1 MEKQLV
7 EEHNDQVVTTSI
19 QVAKDFGKTHKTIL
33 RKIENILKSPVA
45 QKCSTEFSKY
55 FAKGTYKNSQNHSYP
70 IYYMNKTGFSLVANG
85 LTGSKALEFRLKYIH
100 AFNRMEEIIKENKL
114 DSYMIEDPVKRAKKW
129 LKEYQRTAK
138 LAQENKELKP
148 KALFAD
154 AVATSK
160 DTILVGELAKIL
172 KQNGLNVGAQRL
184 FKWMRAN
191 GYLIKR
197 RGSDYNVPTQ
207 KSMDMGLF
215 RVKEYVHTD
224 GIGTV
229 KITKTPKVTGKG
241 QRYFIEKLTGKEVAN
256 VK

>member
-7 EEHNDQVVTTSI
+7 EQHNNQVVTTSI
-19 QVAKDFGKTHKTIL
+19 KVAKDFGKTHKTIL

-100 AFNRMEEIIKENKL
+100 AFNRMEEIIKDNHL
-114 DSYMIEDPVKRAKKW
+114 DSYMIDDPVKRAKKW
-129 LKEYQRTAK
+129 LQEYQRTAK
-138 LAQENKELKP
+138 LEQENKVLKP

-154 AVATSK
+154 SVSTSK
-160 DTILVGELAKIL
+160 DTILVRELAKLL
-172 KQNGLNVGAQRL
+172 KQNGIQVGEVRL
-184 FKWMRAN
+184 FAWLRN
-191 GYLIKR
+191 HGYLIKR
-197 RGSDYNVPTQ
+197 KGSDYNTPTQ
-207 KSMDMGLF
+207 KSMEMGLF
-215 RVKEYVHTD
+215 RVKEFIHTD

-241 QRYFIEKLTGKEVAN
+241 QQYFINKLTNQMKVSE
-256 VK
+256 K

>member
-1 MEKQLV
+1 MDNKIVL
-7 EEHNDQVVTTSI
+7 NKNNKAVTTSVK
-19 QVAKDFGKTHKTIL
+19 VAET
-33 RKIENILKSPVA
+33 
-45 QKCSTEFSKY
+45 FSKNHRDVMRDVRRIIKDLGAQNCAAD
-55 FAKGTYKNSQNHSYP
+55 FAKGTYKNSKNHEYP
-70 IYYMNKTGFSLVANG
+70 MYYLSRKGFTMLAFGYNG
-85 LTGSKALEFRLKYIH
+85 KKALEFKSRYID
-100 AFNRMEEIIKENKL
+100 AFDQMEKIIREHNM
-114 DSYMIEDPVKRAKKW
+114 DSYMIADPVQRAEKW
-129 LKEYQRTAK
+129 LEEYKYRAK

-184 FKWMRAN
+184 FKWLRAN

-207 KSMDMGLF
+207 KSMNMGLF

-256 VK
+256 VR

>member
-1 MEKQLV
+1 MEDLILNK
-7 EEHNDQVVTTSI
+7 NDQAVTTSVK
-19 QVAKDFGKTHKTIL
+19 VAEYFGKKHFHVV
-33 RKIENILKSPVA
+33 RDIEEII
-45 QKCSTEFSKY
+45 QKGISNFGDTPM
-55 FAKGTYKNSQNHSYP
+55 FAKSSYVNKQNHQEYP
-70 IYYMNKTGFSLVANG
+70 MYYMNKDGFTLLAMGFTGK
-85 LTGSKALEFRLKYIH
+85 KAIQFKMQYIN
-100 AFNRMEEIIKENKL
+100 AFNQMEEVIKDNKL

-172 KQNGLNVGAQRL
+172 KQNGLNMGAQRL
-184 FKWMRAN
+184 FKWLRAN

-207 KSMDMGLF
+207 KSMNMGLF

-256 VK
+256 AK